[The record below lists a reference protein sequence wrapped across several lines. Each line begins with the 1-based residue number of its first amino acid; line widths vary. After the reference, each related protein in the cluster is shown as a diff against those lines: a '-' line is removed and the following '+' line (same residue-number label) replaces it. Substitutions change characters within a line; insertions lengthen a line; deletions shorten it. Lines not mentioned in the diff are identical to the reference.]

1 MKKRLFTA
9 MLAAVLALS
18 ALAGCSAGK
27 KEDGTAAGQAG
38 GSSKEPA
45 KVVLNEVAHSIFYAP
60 MYVAIEEGYFEEEG
74 IQVELVNGFGGLMLG
89 KDTDKMMIQ
98 YSERPD
104 HSGRFSSL
112 LNGKM
117 PRIKTGTATLTYKSP
132 DRLEAEVDVG
142 TEYNGKYPI
151 ASLNYVEGTTT
162 GYVKAGQIANGKTV
176 IRCMGGGFVSGHVV
190 SVSYIV
196 VLVDD
201 PID

>member
-1 MKKRLFTA
+1 
-9 MLAAVLALS
+9 
-18 ALAGCSAGK
+18 
-27 KEDGTAAGQAG
+27 
-38 GSSKEPA
+38 
-45 KVVLNEVAHSIFYAP
+45 
-60 MYVAIEEGYFEEEG
+60 
-74 IQVELVNGFGGLMLG
+74 
-89 KDTDKMMIQ
+89 
-98 YSERPD
+98 
-104 HSGRFSSL
+104 
-112 LNGKM
+112 M

-176 IRCMGGGFVSGHVV
+176 IRCMGSGFVSGHVA